1 MGRKRGEHKETVTIR
16 LTPKARIYVSDLKKH
31 FQRSAVFGSGR
42 KFTNS
47 MIIEQAIGY
56 YFKCKEADFMTDF
69 KMCGACG
76 QPRKNLE

>member
-1 MGRKRGEHKETVTIR
+1 MGRKRGEIKETVTIR
-16 LTPKARIYVSDLKKH
+16 LTPKARLYIDDLKKV
-31 FQRSAVFGSGR
+31 FQRRAFYSGG
-42 KFTNS
+42 KKYTNS

-76 QPRKNLE
+76 QPRDNIK

>member
-1 MGRKRGEHKETVTIR
+1 MGRKRGEIKETVTIR
-16 LTPKARIYVSDLKKH
+16 LTQKARLYIDDLKKV
-31 FQRSAVFGSGR
+31 FQRRAFYSGG
-42 KFTNS
+42 KKYTNS

-76 QPRKNLE
+76 QPRDNIK

>member
-1 MGRKRGEHKETVTIR
+1 MGRKRGEPKDTVTIR

-47 MIIEQAIGY
+47 LIIEQAIGY

-69 KMCGACG
+69 KVCGACG

>member
-1 MGRKRGEHKETVTIR
+1 MGRKRGEIKETVTIR
-16 LTPKARIYVSDLKKH
+16 LTPKARLYIDDLKKL
-31 FQRSAVFGSGR
+31 FQRRAFYSGG
-42 KFTNS
+42 KKYTNS

-69 KMCGACG
+69 KVCGACG